1 MFSILAF
8 LVSNDSNVKIY
19 QLIEVSIRKLNGGT
33 KLMAIIYRWD
43 HVCQTLVL
51 IATSFCKVPL
61 RAS

>member
-1 MFSILAF
+1 MNYH
-8 LVSNDSNVKIY
+8 SNANTY
-19 QLIEVSIRKLNGGT
+19 QETGLQKRKSNGGT

-51 IATSFCKVPL
+51 IATSLCEIPL